1 MNDTLMK
8 ILYFLVVFCGLLL
21 LFAIYDGAQDYK
33 KSQKIDVTKASQY
46 KPKSVYYYFQNGK
59 KYIQADSQKFRILF
73 TGEVVNAY
81 FIVGNREYNTLN
93 YYKEIK

>member
-1 MNDTLMK
+1 MLFHTT
-8 ILYFLVVFCGLLL
+8 ITICGLLI

-33 KSQKIDVTKASQY
+33 KSQKPNVTKSSQY
-46 KPKSVYYYFQNGK
+46 KPKAVYYFWSGSEYV
-59 KYIQADSQKFRILF
+59 QADSQKFRILF

-81 FIVGNREYNTLN
+81 FIVGNREYSTLN